1 MAGLLDH
8 FFGVATETT
17 PGLATTSSM
26 RFHEWSPGSAMDSDP
41 KVVEGTGIRQG
52 SLFDRGQRRFGVV
65 GQGGGSVAMDVLSR
79 GMGLILGYGLGTASA
94 AVVSGAVNQIN
105 ITPALPGSGGTALTS
120 FTAQE
125 GIVRPDGSTDAFTF
139 AGCAVKS
146 FELACSL
153 LGMLTLKADIDS
165 RPAHVVRSVSDA
177 VTANG
182 SAALSSATANFTQ
195 NDVGRPVTSSG
206 IPAGTTIAAVT
217 SSTTATLSANAT
229 GTGTA
234 LTIGTA
240 AATPS
245 YPSAATTNS
254 LHYGQLVG
262 SLGGTLTAPTSTALA
277 SVASGTSIAS
287 LRAFSLKVDNAI
299 DDGRWNGSQARRQP
313 TVGRRMGTISI
324 DTEYDSTTGALLR
337 EAQLNQTDVGPILL
351 TFTGA
356 YLGVAGYNEVLQLV
370 IPSAKVDSGAIP
382 QPSDDK
388 TIVTSVQYKLLDNL
402 SAAQPLW
409 IVLRTLDTAA

>member
-1 MAGLLDH
+1 MASLLDH
-8 FFGVATETT
+8 FFGVALEST

-26 RFHEWSPGSAMDSDP
+26 RFYEWSPGSAMDSDP
-41 KVVEGTGIRQG
+41 KVLEPTGIRQG
-52 SLFDRGQRRFGVV
+52 SLFDRTQRRVGVV

-79 GMGLILGYGLGTASA
+79 GMGLMLGFGLGSA
-94 AVVSGAVNQIN
+94 AASVVSGAVNQIN
-105 ITPALPGSGGTALTS
+105 ITPALPAAGGTSLNS

-139 AGCAVKS
+139 AGCQVKS

-153 LGMLTLKADIDS
+153 MGALTLKADLDS

-182 SAALSSATANFTQ
+182 SPALSSATANFTQ
-195 NDVGRPVTSSG
+195 NDVGRPVSSAG
-206 IPAGTTIAAVT
+206 IAAGTTIAAVT
-217 SSTTATLSANAT
+217 SSTTAVLSANAT

-245 YPSAATTNS
+245 YPAAASTN
-254 LHYGQLVG
+254 LLYYGQLTG

-277 SVASGTSIAS
+277 SVASGTAIAS
-287 LRAFSLKVDNAI
+287 LRAFSLKVDNAL

-313 TVGRRMGTISI
+313 TVGRRTGTISI
-324 DTEYDSTTGALLR
+324 DTEYDATTGALLR

-356 YLGVAGYNEVLQLV
+356 YLGVAGFNEVLQVV

-382 QPSDDK
+382 QPGDDK
-388 TIVTSVQYKLLDNL
+388 TIVTSVQYKIGDNL
-402 SAAQPLW
+402 SAAQPIWL
-409 IVLRTLDTAA
+409 VLRTLDTAA